1 MKKVNKKLL
10 TLLMAAT
17 FVSAGAGAIV
27 AYNNAGESAAIA
39 ASAETTES
47 TETKVDYSNTCTAAS
62 NFGKTGDFKEA
73 AQFRIWMKRGDS
85 SQTWGKNICLNAGD
99 YEYLLEYLTFNG
111 KSIAAHRAEYKALI
125 QSGATSPITYTG
137 MDIDQGAEDT
147 HTSWGNV
154 SGTNYMQPN
163 IAEDVMKDKRAIFA
177 PIFVNVTN
185 HGADGDA
192 IDIYVPVS
200 YMAPE
205 SITEFGIK
213 EGFGIGNFTFSKGIA
228 FVREESGSYTKINAL
243 EAKAITIAEAVVDGK
258 AGELYRIDISCDK
271 WSFTQAPDDYN
282 YFGERFQFMRKNILL
297 NGVSLWDINTTVDDS
312 DYVYSTS
319 PMTSGDTDSGTGY
332 QLFQNPTRLYG
343 VQNGNTLSV
352 YVHKKYFEDLNA
364 NEVTLK
370 INKGYVHNNDGQVL
384 DEEVSATVWKKPIN
398 VTIDGKA
405 QEGFVYGDKVAKP
418 ETPADYEEGGYKY
431 TFDNWYLAGTDTVY
445 DFEAALEADV
455 AIESKFNKQAIEYT
469 VTFVADSETVATET
483 YTVEDQEITVPE
495 VPAKEGYTGKWEAY
509 ELTTGNITV
518 NAEYEAIE
526 YTYTLVI
533 DRADRMNGTKFV
545 TLKYGEALTVE
556 APTAEGKE
564 FLGWVDVEGNAV
576 TLPETMPASDATLFA
591 SWKVTAYKLTIVNGD
606 SEKVITF
613 GVEANGVDASIDSLA
628 FVLAGELPKE
638 TVEYSYA
645 WEETIPETFEL
656 KDYTFTVVATAKV
669 VEATISEALEATDGT
684 AVIVSGTVCT
694 VNTAWSDSY
703 NNISVTITDSDGNEL
718 YVYRLA
724 TKVALG
730 DVITITGSMDTYND
744 KRQIAQG
751 ATAEITGHDSSYDYK
766 EMSIEEA
773 IKAADNTNVIVTGT
787 VVEIKTA
794 YSSQHNNISVDI
806 ADENGTRL
814 YVYRLTGNV
823 EVGQIIKI
831 KGAMATYQEARQ
843 ITGGTFEVV
852 GTHECSKFTDA
863 TCENPAACVVCGTEK
878 DDVLA
883 EHNYVD
889 GTCSVCGKAEEVVP
903 PTSEEPEV
911 PPTSQDPV
919 DPEEPEEDKEKK
931 GCFGTVTGIG
941 MASALTAVGAA
952 LIIKKRKED

>member
-1 MKKVNKKLL
+1 
-10 TLLMAAT
+10 
-17 FVSAGAGAIV
+17 
-27 AYNNAGESAAIA
+27 
-39 ASAETTES
+39 
-47 TETKVDYSNTCTAAS
+47 
-62 NFGKTGDFKEA
+62 
-73 AQFRIWMKRGDS
+73 
-85 SQTWGKNICLNAGD
+85 
-99 YEYLLEYLTFNG
+99 
-111 KSIAAHRAEYKALI
+111 
-125 QSGATSPITYTG
+125 
-137 MDIDQGAEDT
+137 
-147 HTSWGNV
+147 
-154 SGTNYMQPN
+154 
-163 IAEDVMKDKRAIFA
+163 
-177 PIFVNVTN
+177 
-185 HGADGDA
+185 
-192 IDIYVPVS
+192 
-200 YMAPE
+200 
-205 SITEFGIK
+205 
-213 EGFGIGNFTFSKGIA
+213 
-228 FVREESGSYTKINAL
+228 
-243 EAKAITIAEAVVDGK
+243 
-258 AGELYRIDISCDK
+258 
-271 WSFTQAPDDYN
+271 
-282 YFGERFQFMRKNILL
+282 
-297 NGVSLWDINTTVDDS
+297 
-312 DYVYSTS
+312 
-319 PMTSGDTDSGTGY
+319 
-332 QLFQNPTRLYG
+332 
-343 VQNGNTLSV
+343 
-352 YVHKKYFEDLNA
+352 
-364 NEVTLK
+364 
-370 INKGYVHNNDGQVL
+370 
-384 DEEVSATVWKKPIN
+384 
-398 VTIDGKA
+398 
-405 QEGFVYGDKVAKP
+405 
-418 ETPADYEEGGYKY
+418 
-431 TFDNWYLAGTDTVY
+431 
-445 DFEAALEADV
+445 
-455 AIESKFNKQAIEYT
+455 
-469 VTFVADSETVATET
+469 
-483 YTVEDQEITVPE
+483 
-495 VPAKEGYTGKWEAY
+495 
-509 ELTTGNITV
+509 
-518 NAEYEAIE
+518 
-526 YTYTLVI
+526 
-533 DRADRMNGTKFV
+533 
-545 TLKYGEALTVE
+545 
-556 APTAEGKE
+556 
-564 FLGWVDVEGNAV
+564 
-576 TLPETMPASDATLFA
+576 FA